1 MAPDD
6 HDTLAADLRATV
18 AARHELD
25 PMYEA
30 ALVESFLER
39 VDARVADRV
48 RAEVASK
55 QRWDRAARPKP
66 ALQFTLSVVSLL
78 VGVPVTGF
86 VADDGLAVIIAAWG
100 GIVAVNLSFAW
111 SQRRRRRD

>member
-1 MAPDD
+1 MATDD
-6 HDTLAADLRATV
+6 PDTLAADLRATV

-39 VDARVADRV
+39 VDARVAEQV
-48 RAEVASK
+48 RAQVDVNRRRERDS
-55 QRWDRAARPKP
+55 RPRP

-86 VADDGLAVIIAAWG
+86 AADDGLAVILASWG

-111 SQRRRRRD
+111 SQRRRRRN